1 MLAIP
6 EKLALLYDT
15 LLARQGVAMDI
26 GLTHQE
32 VSDFSPYTNI
42 LAYASGIFGIGAL
55 LYRRVLHCQGLPNSL
70 DGPAVLNP
78 VFYAL
83 IVISFPINLPS
94 SSLSQRTFFMTSLFS
109 VPELLQE

>member
-6 EKLALLYDT
+6 EKLAPSTT
-15 LLARQGVAMDI
+15 LCWRDRASRWTSASPI
-26 GLTHQE
+26 KK
-32 VSDFSPYTNI
+32 VSDS
-42 LAYASGIFGIGAL
+42 SGIFGIGAL
-55 LYRRVLHCQGLPNSL
+55 LYRRGLHCQGLPNSL
-70 DGPAVLNP
+70 GGPAVLNP